1 MPHRIVVQFPSS
13 CMNRPLAISR
23 QDHIVKALDAS
34 GAVSVSLLAERLG
47 VSRETIRRDLKAL
60 ADQGRANIVHGGAA
74 RGATAEPSL
83 AARQAANASGKAAI
97 GRKAASFVEEGMV
110 VILDS
115 GSTTLALAYALL
127 ERKDITVLT
136 NSLPIALLLCRSP
149 GVKVTML
156 GGEIDPNDE
165 AAFGLDTLATLEH
178 FRVDLAFIGVGGISP
193 EGEPTDYSRLASE
206 QRHIMMKAGQ
216 KVFLL
221 VDHSKFERRTP
232 VKMLVVPRIAG
243 LIVDK
248 PPPKRIAQAFMGRR
262 WPVIQARA

>member
-1 MPHRIVVQFPSS
+1 
-13 CMNRPLAISR
+13 MNRPLAISR
-23 QDHIVKALDAS
+23 QDHILNALDAA

-47 VSRETIRRDLKAL
+47 VSRETIRRDLKTL
-60 ADQGRANIVHGGAA
+60 ADQGRANLVHGGAA

-83 AARQAANASGKAAI
+83 ATRQAANAAGKAAI
-97 GRKAASFVEEGMV
+97 ARKAASFVEDGMV

-115 GSTTLALAYALL
+115 GSTTLALAYALV

-136 NSLPIALLLCRSP
+136 NSLPIALLLCRSS

-165 AAFGLDTLATLEH
+165 AAFGIDTLSALEH
-178 FRVDLAFIGVGGISP
+178 FRVDLAFIGVGGVSP
-193 EGEPTDYSRLASE
+193 EGEFTDYSRLASE
-206 QRHIMMKAGQ
+206 QRHRMMKAGQ

-232 VKMLVVPRIAG
+232 VKMATVSPIAG

-248 PPPKRIAQAFMGRR
+248 PPPRRIAQAFAARR
-262 WPVIQARA
+262 WPVIEAKA